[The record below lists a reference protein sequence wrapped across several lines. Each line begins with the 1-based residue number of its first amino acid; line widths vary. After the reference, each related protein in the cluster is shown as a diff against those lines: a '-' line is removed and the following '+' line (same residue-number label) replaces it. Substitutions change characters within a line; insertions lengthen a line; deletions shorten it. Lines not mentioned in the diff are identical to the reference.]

1 MNFLSEEASVH
12 VQGDIYSYKS
22 TKQST
27 NAILIDIV
35 FSFCFPIPRLHT
47 LNEKIELLSLINN
60 NDLGDFKNTQ
70 WLDVLKDF
78 VVMLCWWPF

>member
-35 FSFCFPIPRLHT
+35 FSFCFPIPFLGRIFHIIYLFLDHLHPT
-47 LNEKIELLSLINN
+47 FVDHLSPYLSSCPIKHLL
-60 NDLGDFKNTQ
+60 
-70 WLDVLKDF
+70 
-78 VVMLCWWPF
+78 